1 MRGAWVISTAAASL
15 LLGCA
20 QPATI
25 TYAHCPVPVML
36 SPVDRVGATA
46 PVAGRETGKADVLHA
61 STGFSESTQS
71 NGQFSTTFTE
81 ITGPMA
87 LTVEV
92 LKLVPNRNDV
102 EASDILL
109 DGVFT
114 GTFIGGGLVKVWG
127 DPRGRKVWIR

>member
-1 MRGAWVISTAAASL
+1 MRRAWVIATAAAS

-20 QPATI
+20 QPAI
-25 TYAHCPVPVML
+25 VTYAHCPVPVLL
-36 SPVDRVGATA
+36 SPVDRVGAKA

-61 STGFSESTQS
+61 STGFSQSTQS
-71 NGQFSTTFTE
+71 NGQWSYTYTE
-81 ITGPMA
+81 ISGPMA

-114 GTFIGGGLVKVWG
+114 GTFIGGGWVKVWG